1 MNAGL
6 RTLLTQVWRRPSGRV
21 GLLILIGLALTGL
34 IGPYLVADPFAMVD
48 TVGHQLLPP
57 SAGHPF
63 GTDNLSRDVLARV
76 VNGARI
82 SLSIATLAI
91 LLSATVGTAVGLC
104 AGFLG
109 GWADVLLMRMV
120 DAALAIPRIF
130 VLLLLVALW
139 EQIPLPA
146 LIIVLGFTSW
156 FGTSR
161 LVRAEALRIRQ
172 EPYVKSAEA
181 LGASRRRI
189 IFRHLLPNVVGP
201 VLVSAT
207 LGIGDL
213 IMVEAGLSFFGL
225 GMHPPTPSWGAMI
238 HDMVAS
244 APWTYLFPGLAIV
257 TAVLAVNLVGEALRD
272 VVDPRNA

>member
-1 MNAGL
+1 MSPGL
-6 RTLLTQVWRRPSGRV
+6 RALLADVWRRPSGRA
-21 GLLILIGLALTGL
+21 GLLILAGLVLTGL
-34 IGPYLVADPFAMVD
+34 VGPYLVVDPFAMVD
-48 TVGHQLLPP
+48 AVGHRLLPP
-57 SAGHPF
+57 GPGHPF
-63 GTDNLSRDVLARV
+63 GTDNLSRDILARV

-82 SLSIATLAI
+82 SLSVATLAV

-104 AGFLG
+104 AGFFG
-109 GWADVLLMRMV
+109 GWPDVLLMRSV

-146 LIIVLGFTSW
+146 LIAVLGFTSW

-161 LVRAEALRIRQ
+161 LVRAEALRIRE
-172 EPYVKSAEA
+172 EPFVKSAEA

-189 IFRHLLPNVVGP
+189 IFRHLLPNVLGP

-207 LGIGDL
+207 LGVGDL
-213 IMVEAGLSFFGL
+213 ILVEAGLSYFGL

-238 HDMVAS
+238 HEMVAS

-257 TAVLAVNLVGEALRD
+257 TTVLSVNLVGEALRD
-272 VVDPRNA
+272 AVDPRNA

>member
-1 MNAGL
+1 MNVGV
-6 RTLLTQVWRRPSGRV
+6 RTLMADVWRRPSGRA
-21 GLLILIGLALTGL
+21 GLLILVGLVLTGL

-48 TVGHQLLPP
+48 AVGQRLLPP
-57 SAGHPF
+57 GPGHPF
-63 GTDNLSRDVLARV
+63 GTDNLSRDILARV

-82 SLSIATLAI
+82 SLSVATLAI

-104 AGFLG
+104 AGFFG
-109 GWADVLLMRMV
+109 GWPDVLLMRTV

-146 LIIVLGFTSW
+146 LIAVLGFTSW

-161 LVRAEALRIRQ
+161 LVRAEALRIRE
-172 EPYVKSAEA
+172 EPFVKSAEA

-189 IFRHLLPNVVGP
+189 IFRHLLPNVLGP

-207 LGIGDL
+207 LGVGDL
-213 IMVEAGLSFFGL
+213 ILLEAGLSYFGL

-238 HDMVAS
+238 HEMVAS

-257 TAVLAVNLVGEALRD
+257 TTVLSVNLVGEALRD
-272 VVDPRNA
+272 AVDPRNA